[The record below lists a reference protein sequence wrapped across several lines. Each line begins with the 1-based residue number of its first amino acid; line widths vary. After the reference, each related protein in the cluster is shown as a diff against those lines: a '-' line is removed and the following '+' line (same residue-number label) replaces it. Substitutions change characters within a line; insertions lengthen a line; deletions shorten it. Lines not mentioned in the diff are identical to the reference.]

1 MASGAPQADECRCV
15 DSRPCRRESA
25 REERRR
31 ECGALQGDGARER
44 GEREGKAASPV
55 AIRRT
60 GSGESIEVTDPRHVL
75 VALQRKCNCECERC
89 GGEGFAWNQ
98 WLVVVE
104 ELVLAACPIT
114 TQSMLD
120 NCTQGSTCKQMT
132 HQTRCLVT

>member
-1 MASGAPQADECRCV
+1 MCWSPFGANATAYASAE
-15 DSRPCRRESA
+15 
-25 REERRR
+25 
-31 ECGALQGDGARER
+31 
-44 GEREGKAASPV
+44 GE
-55 AIRRT
+55 
-60 GSGESIEVTDPRHVL
+60 
-75 VALQRKCNCECERC
+75 
-89 GGEGFAWNQ
+89 EGFAWNQ